1 MKRDKENKNK
11 MEELREILTQ
21 IHPEVDYDTE
31 TGLIDHRIFDSFDV
45 ITLVGE
51 LMDNFDVEIT
61 AEQMV
66 PDHFNSMQSIW
77 KLLEELME
85 E

>member
-1 MKRDKENKNK
+1 
-11 MEELREILTQ
+11 MEELREILTG

-31 TGLIDHRIFDSFDV
+31 TGLIDRRIFDSFDV

-51 LMDNFDVEIT
+51 LMDNFDIEIT

-66 PDHFNSMQSIW
+66 PANFNSMEAIW
-77 KLLEELME
+77 NLVEELSE

>member
-1 MKRDKENKNK
+1 MD
-11 MEELREILTQ
+11 ELREILTG

-31 TGLIDHRIFDSFDV
+31 TGLIDRRIFDSFDV

-51 LMDNFDVEIT
+51 LMDNFDIEIT

-66 PDHFNSMQSIW
+66 PSNFNSMEAIW
-77 KLLEELME
+77 NLVEELSE
-85 E
+85 D

>member
-1 MKRDKENKNK
+1 
-11 MEELREILTQ
+11 MEELREILEG

-31 TGLIDHRIFDSFDV
+31 TGLIDRRIFDSFDV

-51 LMDNFDVEIT
+51 LMDNFDIEIT

-66 PDHFNSMQSIW
+66 PSNFNSMEAIW
-77 KLLEELME
+77 NLVEELTE

>member
-1 MKRDKENKNK
+1 
-11 MEELREILTQ
+11 MEELREILEG
-21 IHPEVDYDTE
+21 IHPEVDYDSE
-31 TGLIDHRIFDSFDV
+31 TGLIDRRIFDSFDV

-51 LMDNFDVEIT
+51 LMDHFDVEIT

-66 PDHFNSMQSIW
+66 PDHFNSMQAIW
-77 KLLEELME
+77 SLLEELME

>member
-1 MKRDKENKNK
+1 MD
-11 MEELREILTQ
+11 ELREILSG

-31 TGLIDHRIFDSFDV
+31 TGLIDKRIFDSFDV

-51 LMDNFDVEIT
+51 LMDTFDVEIT

-66 PDHFNSMQSIW
+66 PENFNSMEAIRNLIERLSD
-77 KLLEELME
+77 E
-85 E
+85 

>member
-1 MKRDKENKNK
+1 MD
-11 MEELREILTQ
+11 ELREILEG

-31 TGLIDHRIFDSFDV
+31 TGLIDRRIFDSFDV

-51 LMDNFDVEIT
+51 LMDNFDIEIT

-66 PDHFNSMQSIW
+66 PSNFNSMEAIW
-77 KLLEELME
+77 NLVEELAE

>member
-1 MKRDKENKNK
+1 
-11 MEELREILTQ
+11 MEELREILTG

-31 TGLIDHRIFDSFDV
+31 TGLIDRRIFDSFDV

-51 LMDNFDVEIT
+51 LMDNFDIEIT

-66 PDHFNSMQSIW
+66 PSNFNSMEAIW
-77 KLLEELME
+77 NLIEELSE

>member
-1 MKRDKENKNK
+1 
-11 MEELREILTQ
+11 MEELREILEG

-31 TGLIDHRIFDSFDV
+31 TGLIDRRIFDSFDV

-51 LMDNFDVEIT
+51 LMDNFDIEIT

-66 PDHFNSMQSIW
+66 PSNFNSMEAIW
-77 KLLEELME
+77 NLVEELAE